1 MDSET
6 TLDAARRSLLDLLV
20 DTLLHALRG
29 GDVETVMAC
38 LTDDVEY
45 DLVGSSPSS
54 LRGKDAVRAH
64 HVQEFANTM
73 PERDVPL
80 RRLYGNG
87 FVIDELIWEGRITG
101 RVGVLI
107 GSGRRVSHRILR
119 IFEVRDQLV
128 ARQTIYSDFV
138 AITRQLAP
146 MG

>member
-6 TLDAARRSLLDLLV
+6 ALDAARRTQLDMLV

-29 GDVETVMAC
+29 GDVETLMAG

-45 DLVGSSPSS
+45 ELVGSSPSAIH
-54 LRGKDAVRAH
+54 GKDAVRAH
-64 HVQEFANTM
+64 HVRELANTM
-73 PERDVPL
+73 PERDIPL
-80 RRLYGNG
+80 RRLYGHG

-101 RVGVLI
+101 RVGQLI

-119 IFEVRDQLV
+119 IFEVRDLLV

-138 AITRQLAP
+138 AITRQLA
-146 MG
+146 